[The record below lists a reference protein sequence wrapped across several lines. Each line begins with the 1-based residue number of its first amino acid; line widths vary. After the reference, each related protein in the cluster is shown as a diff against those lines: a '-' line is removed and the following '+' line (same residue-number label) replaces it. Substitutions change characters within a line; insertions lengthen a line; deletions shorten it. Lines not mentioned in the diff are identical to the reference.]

1 MSVFTEEDVAAM
13 ASEGNVSFN
22 AKYLANYNTHD
33 PMPTGADVAKLKD
46 FIKSKY
52 LDKRWFNGGTGSN
65 GGGSAAFGSSG
76 SSGFGA
82 FDSGTTGFGA
92 FDSGATGGGG
102 GGKSNRRSVSV
113 LLPHVLR

>member
-33 PMPTGADVAKLKD
+33 PMPSGADVAKLKD

-52 LDKRWFNGGTGSN
+52 LDKRWYNDGTGGN
-65 GGGSAAFGSSG
+65 GGGGG
-76 SSGFGA
+76 GGFGA
-82 FDSGTTGFGA
+82 FDSGTNG
-92 FDSGATGGGG
+92 TGGA
-102 GGKSNRRSVSV
+102 KNNRRSVSRCC
-113 LLPHVLR
+113 LHCQCIFKSHAFYHPTDS